1 MRPACF
7 KTQCNKVSQREPP
20 CCNKVHKHEPKST
33 IPQILF
39 NLIKRGFAITK
50 SLLSIGA
57 VTHEEDTDSSTTNQ
71 EDGADNH
78 DAVAST
84 FTTGKEKRC
93 TDNDADKELDAG
105 RSAMPADTRKRRRSL
120 VDGGVYDPE
129 RVKLRKH
136 DRLALLLRP
145 PPHNQKL
152 KWYPRR
158 NSRLGSGYNADES
171 DHAREENNILQ
182 RARHARAHRW
192 PAAPLKKRS
201 SVSEMQRKPSR
212 VSRGAVTK
220 RATPP
225 TPKKR
230 RRTLPGRYSALDT
243 DEEEQE
249 IDRILK
255 QREKSTIAPA
265 PTASRAA
272 LSGQVSP
279 STPEKR
285 RRTLP
290 GRYSALDTDEEEQEI
305 ERILKQRE
313 QSTVAPVLTASRAA
327 IADQATPTPQKRRL
341 TLPGRYSALDTDEEE
356 QEIGRILKQRGQST
370 VKEPASP
377 LMSPGINT
385 LAAPK
390 KINKGKNK
398 ASIVDHPVPSAPCYD
413 SYTPSIVNDPVPSA
427 PCQDS
432 SCMAKFGAPLP
443 SDA

>member
-1 MRPACF
+1 
-7 KTQCNKVSQREPP
+7 
-20 CCNKVHKHEPKST
+20 
-33 IPQILF
+33 
-39 NLIKRGFAITK
+39 
-50 SLLSIGA
+50 
-57 VTHEEDTDSSTTNQ
+57 
-71 EDGADNH
+71 
-78 DAVAST
+78 
-84 FTTGKEKRC
+84 
-93 TDNDADKELDAG
+93 
-105 RSAMPADTRKRRRSL
+105 
-120 VDGGVYDPE
+120 
-129 RVKLRKH
+129 
-136 DRLALLLRP
+136 
-145 PPHNQKL
+145 
-152 KWYPRR
+152 
-158 NSRLGSGYNADES
+158 
-171 DHAREENNILQ
+171 
-182 RARHARAHRW
+182 
-192 PAAPLKKRS
+192 
-201 SVSEMQRKPSR
+201 MQRKPSR

-279 STPEKR
+279 LTPEKR

-313 QSTVAPVLTASRAA
+313 QSTVAPVLTASRVAL
-327 IADQATPTPQKRRL
+327 ADQATPTPKKRRL

-356 QEIGRILKQRGQST
+356 REIIKILGEREQSTVAAIPTASRAAIADQATPTPKKRRLTLPGRYSALDTDGEEQEIDTILKQREQST
-370 VKEPASP
+370 VKEPVSP

-390 KINKGKNK
+390 KINEGKNK

-413 SYTPSIVNDPVPSA
+413 SYTPKHR
-427 PCQDS
+427 Q
-432 SCMAKFGAPLP
+432 
-443 SDA
+443 